1 MRLLILAAYP
11 VVRAGL
17 RHLLQ
22 NREGLEF
29 VTEADCSARAVSITA
44 TERPDV
50 VLVDP
55 DGEGTKLEAV
65 SILTEATVGP
75 ILLFTGDTDPQVHSR
90 AIQLGAS
97 GVVLKQQPAELLGRA
112 VERVAAGELW
122 IDRAK
127 TATMI
132 ANAVRRRR
140 QDPEAI
146 KIGTLTKREREIV
159 ALVAEG
165 LRNTAIAERLLIS
178 EATVRNHL
186 TSILSKLGLSN
197 RFELAVYAFRHELV
211 EREPSAQ
218 TGRWVRNS
226 EGSGPPQSSVIAER

>member
-1 MRLLILAAYP
+1 MHLLILAAYP

-22 NREGLEF
+22 NREGLELM
-29 VTEADCSARAVSITA
+29 TEADCPAAAVSIAA
-44 TERPDV
+44 TGRPDI

-55 DGEGTKLEAV
+55 DGDGVKLEAV

-75 ILLFTGDTDPQVHSR
+75 ILLFTGNADQQVHSR

-97 GVVLKQQPAELLGRA
+97 GVVLKQAPAELLGRA

-122 IDRAK
+122 IDRAR

-132 ANAVRRRR
+132 ANAVRRR
-140 QDPEAI
+140 QDPEAA

-159 ALVAEG
+159 ALIGQG
-165 LRNTAIAERLLIS
+165 LRNTAIAKQLFIS
-178 EATVRNHL
+178 AATVRNHL
-186 TSILSKLGLSN
+186 TSILSKLALSN

-211 EREPSAQ
+211 ESEPSAQ
-218 TGRWVRNS
+218 TARWGRIS
-226 EGSGPPQSSVIAER
+226 EESGPQASRVVAER